1 MDKIKTYRQYI
12 EQTSFNKVW
21 DILRSQ
27 YGETEDVKQSY
38 IDLCEELKSLPKSPN
53 GKPIQI
59 REVYDFYRETLSEK
73 LLYLSVDN
81 VCYRQEVL
89 IDQKVKVSTEQK
101 IKDEEML
108 ALILHMSTLHGFETG
123 RQADKA
129 MADWLKSLKDDEPQR
144 IQSDTDRNKAEAK
157 SLERKKHY
165 FWKHTINYDYA
176 YDWSPIL
183 IILRRK
189 IEFNIG
195 YWYYHQRYVGWDV
208 DVSRMELC
216 CKLIDIA
223 IDDGISGQKFYL
235 NYRNAH
241 RFKKNELS
249 DDKDIIDSQTC
260 ELRAAKACHLVFKL
274 LEKEIH
280 KWWD

>member
-1 MDKIKTYRQYI
+1 MEKIKIYRQYI

-27 YGETEDVKQSY
+27 YGETENVKQFY
-38 IDLCEELKSLPKSPN
+38 IDLYEELKSLPKSPN

-59 REVYDFYRETLSEK
+59 REVYDFDRETLSEK

-101 IKDEEML
+101 IKDEEIL
-108 ALILHMSTLHGFETG
+108 ALILYMSTLHGFETG

-157 SLERKKHY
+157 SLERKKQY
-165 FWKHTINYDYA
+165 FWKHTINYL
-176 YDWSPIL
+176 S
-183 IILRRK
+183 
-189 IEFNIG
+189 
-195 YWYYHQRYVGWDV
+195 
-208 DVSRMELC
+208 
-216 CKLIDIA
+216 
-223 IDDGISGQKFYL
+223 SG
-235 NYRNAH
+235 
-241 RFKKNELS
+241 
-249 DDKDIIDSQTC
+249 
-260 ELRAAKACHLVFKL
+260 
-274 LEKEIH
+274 
-280 KWWD
+280 